1 MKRTLMIA
9 LSVAILAGF
18 MAAQDKEQTTKYA
31 NNSFARVSYL
41 SGGTFIQRSQDLGFE
56 DAEINAPI
64 VEGDRI
70 GTTDGRLEIYLGR
83 RTYLRL
89 DENTKIDFTA
99 LPRRDRSQIRL
110 RQWAGHVYLEV
121 GELEREKAIEI
132 LTDDATFYVLDKG
145 LYRINVRENGATEI
159 LVFQGT
165 IEAAGAD
172 GSMLVKGAQRLA
184 LTEGRFDGRPAAFYA
199 AAAEDSF
206 DRFNATR
213 SAAVNRQLA
222 RRNLSGDLADFEGE
236 LDEYGDWA
244 NSPEY
249 GDVWIPRGMG
259 ADWRPYS
266 MGRWMWIPMAGWTW
280 VPYEPWGWGPYHY
293 GRWQWA
299 MNWGWYW
306 IPMNVWGPAWVN
318 WWWDYDYYG
327 WAPMSYWGYPGILY
341 NNRYYGRGWTG
352 DYPHNSRAMTVV
364 RKDQLQARGIHKV
377 ALGEESLKS
386 LGKIT
391 MSPHFPDVRPVSSVG
406 VGSEPLQG
414 GGYLLRKGGEASDG
428 KRTTEISTR
437 RVSGGEAKGGEAKS
451 GEAKAGDARR
461 IDSRSKGETGQGAAT
476 AKTGTAKTGTANTG
490 ERKIRKKDGES
501 SSYSS
506 LGSAYRRY
514 SYGSGSSS
522 SSSTSSSYK
531 GSSSSS
537 GSSSRGTTSRSGS
550 GSSSGRSSSG
560 SSSRGSSGSSRS
572 SGGGGHKR

>member
-1 MKRTLMIA
+1 MIT

-18 MAAQDKEQTTKYA
+18 LAAQDKEQPTKYA

-41 SGGTFIQRSQDLGFE
+41 AGGTFIQRSQDLGFE

-64 VEGDRI
+64 AEGDRI
-70 GTTDGRLEIYLGR
+70 GTTDGRMEIYLGR

-89 DENTKIDFTA
+89 DQNTKIDFTS

-110 RQWAGHVYLEV
+110 RQWSGHLYLEA

-159 LVFQGT
+159 LVLQGT

-184 LTEGRFDGRPAAFYA
+184 LTEGRFDGRPSAFFA
-199 AAAEDSF
+199 SAAEDGF
-206 DRFNATR
+206 DKFNATR

-222 RRNLSGDLADFEGE
+222 RRNLSGDLADFESE

-244 NSPEY
+244 NSPEF
-249 GDVWIPRGMG
+249 GNVWIPRGMG
-259 ADWRPYS
+259 ADWHPYS

-280 VPYEPWGWGPYHY
+280 IPYEPWGWGPFHY

-306 IPMNVWGPAWVN
+306 IPMNIWGPAWVD
-318 WWWDYDYYG
+318 WWWDYDFYG

-341 NNRYYGRGWTG
+341 NNRYYGRGWNG

-364 RKDQLQARGIHKV
+364 RKDQLQARNVHKYAV
-377 ALGEESLKS
+377 NEESLKS
-386 LGKIT
+386 LGKIN
-391 MSPHFPDVRPVSSVG
+391 MSAHFPDARPVPSTG
-406 VGSEPLQG
+406 VGMRPLEG
-414 GGYLLRKGGEASDG
+414 GRYILRKSGESAGGS
-428 KRTTEISTR
+428 RTVDTSSR
-437 RVSGGEAKGGEAKS
+437 RISGGETKS
-451 GEAKAGDARR
+451 GEIKSSEAKGADGRR
-461 IDSRSKGETGQGAAT
+461 IDTRSKGEAGQAGAT
-476 AKTGTAKTGTANTG
+476 AKTGTANSG

-506 LGSAYRRY
+506 LGSTYRRY
-514 SYGSGSSS
+514 SYGSSSS
-522 SSSTSSSYK
+522 SSSSK

-537 GSSSRGTTSRSGS
+537 GSSSSGTSSRSGS
-550 GSSSGRSSSG
+550 SSSGRSSSG
-560 SSSRGSSGSSRS
+560 SSSRGSSSGSHS
-572 SGGGGHKR
+572 SGGGGHRR